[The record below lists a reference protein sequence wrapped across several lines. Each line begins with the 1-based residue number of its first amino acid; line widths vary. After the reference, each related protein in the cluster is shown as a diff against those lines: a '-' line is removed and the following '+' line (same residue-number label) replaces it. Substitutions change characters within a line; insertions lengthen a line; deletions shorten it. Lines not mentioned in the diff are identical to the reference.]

1 MRHTRC
7 LIEEGTTLTTQTS
20 QTSHTQTQTQA
31 STGRAARSA
40 SARKPKAPALP
51 ALPLDLV
58 LDEYER
64 DLRRGRLS
72 EKTVR
77 NYAQIL
83 RLASRFWEE
92 QLGRQPTLDDFTLR
106 HVETFQDHL
115 IERGQLPTSRR
126 AASGSELSTE
136 TIRTYLRALKV
147 FSSWL
152 AAPKQRYTPEHRLAL
167 LTLPRSEDTF
177 KLPLEHQEVQ
187 ALLDVC
193 DAQTVW
199 GSRDLA
205 ILLTYLDG
213 GLRAMDLAHLQ
224 VGEVNLETGT
234 LFIAAGK
241 GRKSRNVTIGE
252 HTKRILRRYA
262 FLRDASAGHK
272 AEAEAPF
279 FQNKHGRA
287 FGYEGLRTL
296 LRRIKRQAGVERV
309 FLHLLRH
316 TSAVRTLEV
325 PGSDLITLQEK
336 LGHADIA
343 TTRRYIRMTTATLS
357 ERQRAFSPIDHLQPR
372 GLMRLVPPDRGEL
385 RFYHKRTA
393 SGASQG
399 APQGAA
405 KTTLPSAQPA
415 QPTSTP
421 VLEESES

>member
-1 MRHTRC
+1 M
-7 LIEEGTTLTTQTS
+7 TS
-20 QTSHTQTQTQA
+20 RTSHTQTED
-31 STGRAARSA
+31 STRRAARPA
-40 SARKPKAPALP
+40 AARTPKAPALP
-51 ALPLDLV
+51 ALRLDLV
-58 LDEYER
+58 IDEYER

-83 RLASRFWEE
+83 RLASRFWEA
-92 QLGRQPTLDDFTLR
+92 QLGCPPTLDDFTLR
-106 HVETFQDHL
+106 HVEAFQDHL
-115 IERGQLPTSRR
+115 IARGKLPTSRR
-126 AASGSELSTE
+126 VDTGIELSTE
-136 TIRTYLRALKV
+136 TIRTYLRGLKV

-152 AAPKQRYTPEHRLAL
+152 AAPKQRYTAEHRLAL
-167 LTLPRSEDTF
+167 LPLPKAEDTF
-177 KLPLEHQEVQ
+177 KLPLEQHEVQ

-193 DAQTVW
+193 DPQTVW

-252 HTKRILRRYA
+252 HTKRMLRRYA
-262 FLRDASAGHK
+262 FLRDASARHK
-272 AEAEAPF
+272 AEADAPF

-296 LRRIKRQAGVERV
+296 LRRIKRQAGVERA

-357 ERQRAFSPIDHLQPR
+357 ERQRAFSPIDHLQPK

-385 RFYHKRTA
+385 HFYHKRTPPGVA
-393 SGASQG
+393 HE
-399 APQGAA
+399 
-405 KTTLPSAQPA
+405 
-415 QPTSTP
+415 PTQK
-421 VLEESES
+421 ESRTS